1 MALKIELRP
10 KERFIVG
17 STVITNGDHRTHI
30 FIEGSEPILRE
41 KDIYTAETAN
51 TPAKRIY
58 LAVQLMYLNQDIERH
73 RKIYFELVN
82 DFIQAA
88 PSTIGR
94 VDAVNNEILT
104 GSLYAALRRA
114 RELVEYERELI
125 EHAQSGQRSIS
136 ADDAIDREPEGAGGD
151 LAAQG
156 GGAASGGQG

>member
-30 FIEGSEPILRE
+30 FIEGNEPILRE
-41 KDIYTAETAN
+41 KDIYTSETAN

-73 RKIYFELVN
+73 RKVYFELVN

-88 PSTIGR
+88 PSTIGL

-156 GGAASGGQG
+156 GGATSGGQG

>member
-10 KERFIVG
+10 RERFIVG

-30 FIEGSEPILRE
+30 FIEGNEPILRE
-41 KDIYTAETAN
+41 KDIYTAQTAN

-73 RKIYFELVN
+73 KKIYFELIQ
-82 DFIQAA
+82 DLIQAA
-88 PSTIGR
+88 PSAMDL

-114 RELVEYERELI
+114 RKLVEYERELI
-125 EHAQSGQRSIS
+125 EHVQSGHSSIS
-136 ADDAIDREPEGAGGD
+136 ADGANGGEPEGAGSD
-151 LAAQG
+151 ALDEG
-156 GGAASGGQG
+156 GRAPASGQG

>member
-88 PSTIGR
+88 PSTIGL

-114 RELVEYERELI
+114 RDLVEYERELI
-125 EHAQSGQRSIS
+125 AHAQSGHRSIS
-136 ADDAIDREPEGAGGD
+136 ADDAIDREPEGAGSD
-151 LAAQG
+151 ASAQG
-156 GGAASGGQG
+156 GGAASGRQG